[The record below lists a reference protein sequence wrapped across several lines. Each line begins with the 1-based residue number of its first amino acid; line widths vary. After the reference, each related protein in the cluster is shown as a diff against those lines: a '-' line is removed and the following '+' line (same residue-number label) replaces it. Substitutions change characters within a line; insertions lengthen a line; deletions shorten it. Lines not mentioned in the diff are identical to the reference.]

1 MSLDATDVACRGWDG
16 GACEGT
22 IHCPPRC
29 PRFLD
34 KDGERWTV
42 RPVTPVVTGN
52 SDERSPD
59 DLGSIDHPIARVDAA
74 RLNDM
79 YEAFGGRD
87 RAQGL
92 PPVSRDRRIGWIE
105 SLLAEG
111 RNVVAER
118 DGRVLGHAAYTP
130 ADADRPEIAAFVHPE
145 VQGLGVGTE
154 LCRHLIAD
162 AAAGGR
168 EALVLHVAA
177 GNRVARRVYRT
188 VGFRT
193 VDRGGDL
200 RMELPLDEPVAT
212 EVRWPPIVREGST
225 APANAE

>member
-1 MSLDATDVACRGWDG
+1 M
-16 GACEGT
+16 
-22 IHCPPRC
+22 
-29 PRFLD
+29 
-34 KDGERWTV
+34 
-42 RPVTPVVTGN
+42 
-52 SDERSPD
+52 
-59 DLGSIDHPIARVDAA
+59 ARVGVE
-74 RLNDM
+74 RLNGM
-79 YEAFGGRD
+79 YEAFEGRD

-92 PPVSRDRRIGWIE
+92 PPLSRDRRTDWIG

-111 RNVVAER
+111 HNVVAER

-130 ADADRPEIAAFVHPE
+130 ADAPRPEIAVFVHPAFH
-145 VQGLGVGTE
+145 GRGVGTE

-177 GNRVARRVYRT
+177 GNHVARGVYQT

-193 VDRGGDL
+193 VDRGGDV

-212 EVRWPPIVREGST
+212 EVRWPPFVRTG
-225 APANAE
+225 PADPTNAE